1 MANDF
6 KRFCTP
12 NVSNSSNTTI
22 YAVPA
27 GASSAALESIVIG
40 ITMANK
46 TSSGITASIFLDN
59 EDGSNDVYI
68 VKDATIPAGA
78 ALEVM
83 SGNKLVLQN
92 DGTNGDNLEALA
104 SAANSLDVTV
114 SVLEDV

>member
-46 TSSGITASIFLDN
+46 TSSGISASIFIDN

-68 VKDATIPAGA
+68 VKDATIPAGSS
-78 ALEVM
+78 LEVM

>member
-6 KRFCTP
+6 KRFCVP
-12 NVSNSSNTTI
+12 NVGTSLTTL
-22 YAVPA
+22 YGVPA
-27 GASSAALESIVIG
+27 GASSSALESIVIG

-46 TSSGITASIFLDN
+46 TTSGITGSIFIDN

-78 ALEVM
+78 SLEVM
-83 SGNKLVLQN
+83 AGNKLVLQN
-92 DGTNGDNLEALA
+92 DGSNADNLEGICNTA
-104 SAANSLDVTV
+104 SALDVTV